1 MTTGAHDAGGG
12 FGRSA
17 GANAARGIMVIV
29 AAVIVGVLLMNRG
42 LDDDGANTAGA
53 ATGDT
58 GTEATETADGAT
70 DDGSTTDGSTIDDAA
85 DGTAPDSS
93 TTLPPPRDPS
103 QVAVL
108 VLNGANGVPGVA
120 GRGTDVL
127 KTQNYLTKDPKDA
140 DVDGPSVV
148 LFQPGFES
156 EAIAVAAAFGVDPA
170 LVVQPFDVATSPVAD
185 TQGANVIVRIGNDG
199 LITV

>member
-29 AAVIVGVLLMNRG
+29 AAVIIGVLLMNRG
-42 LDDDGANTAGA
+42 LDGDGANTAGA

-58 GTEATETADGAT
+58 GTEATDTADGAT
-70 DDGSTTDGSTIDDAA
+70 DDGSTTDDSTTDDAA
-85 DGTAPDSS
+85 DGTATDSS
-93 TTLPPPRDPS
+93 VTLPPPRDPS